1 MSSFRLILMF
11 AIIAVSHGDRNQTE
25 NWCLFYA
32 IMTVKTIKRIPWN
45 RNAFVK
51 LVWMQLSWRDKMS
64 EPTTTPH
71 FGNQC
76 RWWHMLQ
83 CSFPMKNNISSM
95 CNYLH
100 GICNRNNKN
109 SCRCWQ
115 YEMSKM
121 RLMIIMPTMM
131 MMMVLYRN
139 YKRKM
144 RKVSYNCKWLK
155 LNRLNFKWN
164 LIYLNILGSLY

>member
-1 MSSFRLILMF
+1 MSSLRLILMVE
-11 AIIAVSHGDRNQTE
+11 IIAVSHGDRNKTE

-51 LVWMQLSWRDKMS
+51 LVWMQLNWRDKMS
-64 EPTTTPH
+64 QPTTTPH
-71 FGNQC
+71 FGNQY

-109 SCRCWQ
+109 SCRFWQ

-121 RLMIIMPTMM
+121 RLMIIMLTLML
-131 MMMVLYRN
+131 MMVLYRN

-144 RKVSYNCKWLK
+144 RKASYNCKWLK
-155 LNRLNFKWN
+155 VNSLNIKWN
-164 LIYLNILGSLY
+164 LIYLKILGSLY